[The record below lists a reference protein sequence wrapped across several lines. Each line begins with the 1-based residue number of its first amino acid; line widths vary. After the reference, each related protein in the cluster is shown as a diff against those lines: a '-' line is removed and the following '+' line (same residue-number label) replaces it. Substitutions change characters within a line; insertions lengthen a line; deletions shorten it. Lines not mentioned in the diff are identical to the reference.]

1 MAIIS
6 AKVHGIMDYL
16 YAIALLLAPWL
27 LNLQG
32 DGWET
37 WTMDIVGA
45 AVLIYSLHTN
55 YPVAPLRVIPYSV
68 HLILDVIGGLF
79 LAVSPW
85 LFGFAHIVYLPHVI
99 FGVFDIIVV
108 LLSEKSYRR
117 KTVATIGS

>member
-6 AKVHGIMDYL
+6 AKVHGILDYL
-16 YAIALLLAPWL
+16 YAGALLLAPWI

-37 WTMDIVGA
+37 WTLDIVGT

-55 YPVAPLRVIPYSV
+55 YPAAPLRVIPYST
-68 HLILDVIGGLF
+68 HLVLDIVGGLF

-85 LFGFAHIVYLPHVI
+85 LLGFAHIVYLPHVI
-99 FGVFDIIVV
+99 FGIVDILVV
-108 LLSEKSYRR
+108 LVSEKSYRR
-117 KTVATIGS
+117 KSVATIDG